1 MNGLV
6 ANGGLLGAGRGGRRV
21 DNDGVVPPSLPL
33 FLFIDK
39 GNRKQG
45 RDDPAPK
52 PLVDHPFSVD
62 YSNTVSYCMSK
73 RKVVEAKVGEG

>member
-1 MNGLV
+1 MDWWPMAVYWGQ
-6 ANGGLLGAGRGGRRV
+6 AGEELITTV
-21 DNDGVVPPSLPL
+21 SCHLPFLSLPL
-33 FLFIDK
+33 HVDK

-62 YSNTVSYCMSK
+62 YSNTVSYCLSK